1 MGLWDTIKS
10 GFSNAWNTT
19 KNWVGKQVNDF
30 KTDPIGKIK
39 SIGNDVS
46 GVVGKAAG
54 LLSGLNKAVQFVKNI
69 PVIGDIASN
78 TPVLSNLMNGIE
90 TADKY
95 GNRINTVVQGG
106 NNLVQRL
113 PTRK

>member
-1 MGLWDTIKS
+1 MGLFDWAT
-10 GFSNAWNTT
+10 NAWNAT

-30 KTDPIGKIK
+30 KTDPLGKIR
-39 SIGNDVS
+39 SIGN
-46 GVVGKAAG
+46 GIANVVGKA
-54 LLSGLNKAVQFVKNI
+54 SGIIGGIKKVSDFVRNI
-69 PVIGDIASN
+69 HVIGDIASN
-78 TPVLSNLMNGIE
+78 TPGLSNVMNGID

-95 GNRINTVVQGG
+95 ANRINTVVQGG

>member
-1 MGLWDTIKS
+1 MGLWDTIKN

-30 KTDPIGKIK
+30 RTDPIGKFK
-39 SIGNDVS
+39 SIGNGIS
-46 GVVGKAAG
+46 NIVGKASG
-54 LLSGLNKAVQFVKNI
+54 LLNGLNKGVQFIKNI
-69 PVIGDIASN
+69 PIIGDIASN
-78 TPVLSNLMNGIE
+78 TPGVSNVMNAIE

-113 PTRK
+113 PSKK